1 MFNYIH
7 VDNTI
12 ISNELINQQEVKL
25 LEILAKK
32 MLIKFIA
39 VTAGR
44 SYSEV
49 NQMMGHLPTKSIEK
63 MAFVMRGVKTH
74 EIQG

>member
-1 MFNYIH
+1 M
-7 VDNTI
+7 
-12 ISNELINQQEVKL
+12 
-25 LEILAKK
+25 EILAKK

>member
-1 MFNYIH
+1 MIRRRNHI
-7 VDNTI
+7 
-12 ISNELINQQEVKL
+12 EQR
-25 LEILAKK
+25 AKE

-39 VTAGR
+39 LTAGR

-63 MAFVMRGVKTH
+63 MAFVMKGVKSH

>member
-1 MFNYIH
+1 MIRRLNHI
-7 VDNTI
+7 
-12 ISNELINQQEVKL
+12 EQR
-25 LEILAKK
+25 AKE

-39 VTAGR
+39 LTDGR

-49 NQMMGHLPTKSIEK
+49 NQMMGHLPAKSIEK
-63 MAFVMRGVKTH
+63 MAFAMKGVKTH

>member
-1 MFNYIH
+1 MIRRRNHI
-7 VDNTI
+7 
-12 ISNELINQQEVKL
+12 EQ
-25 LEILAKK
+25 LAKK

-39 VTAGR
+39 LIDGR

-63 MAFVMRGVKTH
+63 MAFVMKGVKSH

>member
-1 MFNYIH
+1 
-7 VDNTI
+7 
-12 ISNELINQQEVKL
+12 
-25 LEILAKK
+25 

-39 VTAGR
+39 LTGGR

-63 MAFVMRGVKTH
+63 MAFVMKGVKSH